1 MARLM
6 LLGGSQCQLTAARA
20 ATAMGHEV
28 VLVDYLPNPPAA
40 ALCARHVQVSTFD
53 VADCI
58 DVARQNRI
66 DGVFTVGTDQPVYT
80 AARVAEALG
89 LPSPITAAAAR
100 RATHKRAMKDAF
112 AAYGVPCVPYGYLSQ
127 GQGTAHLAALGAPL
141 VLKPLDAQGQ
151 RGVFRV
157 ASTHEAETR
166 LPETLAYSREAEAL
180 VETFYPSDEV
190 TYSGW
195 LQGGRLYPL
204 LLTDRQLVPHS
215 VHIGICAAHR
225 YPSKHA
231 ALAPQIERICE
242 RVAVALGVTE
252 GPLYV
257 QLLIGARGVLVNE
270 AACRIGGAF
279 EDSTI
284 PYATGFDMLGAVI
297 RAALGQPFDNSA
309 LHQPRVAEAGLQ
321 LSVQMLFVKPGAVTA
336 VTPLASV
343 LALPGVLSAGYNFG
357 VGSVMPAMEN
367 ATARFGH
374 CVLATRDGDMDTHVN
389 ALYGL
394 LRVTGAQGE
403 ALLIRRTNN
412 GEEMI

>member
-1 MARLM
+1 
-6 LLGGSQCQLTAARA
+6 
-20 ATAMGHEV
+20 
-28 VLVDYLPNPPAA
+28 
-40 ALCARHVQVSTFD
+40 
-53 VADCI
+53 
-58 DVARQNRI
+58 
-66 DGVFTVGTDQPVYT
+66 
-80 AARVAEALG
+80 
-89 LPSPITAAAAR
+89 
-100 RATHKRAMKDAF
+100 
-112 AAYGVPCVPYGYLSQ
+112 
-127 GQGTAHLAALGAPL
+127 
-141 VLKPLDAQGQ
+141 
-151 RGVFRV
+151 
-157 ASTHEAETR
+157 
-166 LPETLAYSREAEAL
+166 
-180 VETFYPSDEV
+180 
-190 TYSGW
+190 
-195 LQGGRLYPL
+195 
-204 LLTDRQLVPHS
+204 
-215 VHIGICAAHR
+215 
-225 YPSKHA
+225 
-231 ALAPQIERICE
+231 
-242 RVAVALGVTE
+242 
-252 GPLYV
+252 V

-374 CVLATRDGDMDTHVN
+374 CVLATRDGDMDTRVN